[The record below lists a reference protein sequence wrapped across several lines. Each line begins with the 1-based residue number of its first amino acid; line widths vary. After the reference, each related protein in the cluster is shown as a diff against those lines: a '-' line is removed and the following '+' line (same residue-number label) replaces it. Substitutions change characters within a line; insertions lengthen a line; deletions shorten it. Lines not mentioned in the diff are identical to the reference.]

1 MKYHQLRKN
10 MKKLL
15 IIPIQLIHNNTERRI
30 PRIFIKND
38 LFEMVQSLHYHI
50 YICYRYLA
58 LTHEYLM
65 IQHLMGKQIR
75 DPRQRKKLSSSLIEQ
90 LYPLILDDRYLSY
103 FPN

>member
-1 MKYHQLRKN
+1 MKGEYPEFLWKW
-10 MKKLL
+10 LVWDGT
-15 IIPIQLIHNNTERRI
+15 IITL
-30 PRIFIKND
+30 
-38 LFEMVQSLHYHI
+38 S

-103 FPN
+103 FPD

>member
-1 MKYHQLRKN
+1 

-30 PRIFIKND
+30 PRIIKMTCLRRYN
-38 LFEMVQSLHYHI
+38 HYIII
-50 YICYRYLA
+50 YIYYRYLA